1 MAVGKKGRELGLCV
15 KWDREGDGLR
25 EMYSLA

>member
-1 MAVGKKGRELGLCV
+1 MAVGKKGRELGLFV

-25 EMYSLA
+25 EIYSLA

>member
-15 KWDREGDGLR
+15 KWDRQGAGLG
-25 EMYSLA
+25 EMCRLA